1 MLEIIVL
8 SLIQGI
14 TEFLPI
20 SSSSHLILMSEFTNF
35 ENKGLS
41 LDVSLHMGSFLAVL
55 TFFYRDIINFV
66 KNKQLFIKIFISSLP
81 VMICGYILVESNLIK
96 NLRNI
101 EIIGWTTLIF
111 GLLLFVSDKF
121 SLEKN
126 IDNNFNFKSAIIIG
140 LFQVLSLIPG
150 VSRSGITITAARILN
165 FERFDAA
172 KISFLLSIPTLGA
185 VSIFG
190 ISNIVSSG
198 DLSFSTINL
207 VSIILSFIFS
217 LLTIKFFL
225 KYIKKTSLN
234 IFVIYRLLLGF
245 ILLGAAYL

>member
-1 MLEIIVL
+1 
-8 SLIQGI
+8 
-14 TEFLPI
+14 
-20 SSSSHLILMSEFTNF
+20 MSEFTNF

-81 VMICGYILVESNLIK
+81 VMICGYILVETNLIK

-190 ISNIVSSG
+190 INNIISSG
-198 DLSFSTINL
+198 DLSFSTLNL
-207 VSIILSFIFS
+207 VSIFLSFMFS

-225 KYIKKTSLN
+225 KYIKKASLS